1 MALSHTLKLTLKR
14 GALVAAANW
23 PVAIIQAIADSLFK
37 MLLLAPIVGG
47 IFLVALVVGEEP
59 TALMSLEW
67 RELAATIASSLL
79 SRPAVLVAWVAAL
92 GVVLVG
98 GSLFIFLIKAGAV
111 GVLVRG
117 ERNAGPI
124 EQPPLLPDVVA
135 QASAFTVDDF
145 IASSRALFPR
155 YAQLGLTLLG
165 VYVASGAAYFVLVS
179 ASRSAGEGWVFA
191 ALLTVAFVAWI
202 TMVNLVYLLTQI
214 VIAADD
220 CAVMPAL
227 PRVWSFM
234 RRERRSIAAVF
245 LVVLALVVCATGA
258 SFVAA
263 AALGVIA
270 FVPLLGLPMVVPLQL
285 LAWALR
291 GIVFQYIGLSS
302 IAAYVK
308 LYREAR
314 ASLVPGRV
322 TEESVFTGPIRA

>member
-1 MALSHTLKLTLKR
+1 VALSHTLKLTLKR

-47 IFLVALVVGEEP
+47 IFLVALVVGEDP
-59 TALMSLEW
+59 GSLMSLDW
-67 RELAATIASSLL
+67 REQATTIVTSLL
-79 SRPAVLVAWVAAL
+79 SKPAVLTAWVASL
-92 GVVLVG
+92 SVILVG

-111 GVLVRG
+111 AVLVRG
-117 ERNAGPI
+117 DRNAGPI

-165 VYVASGAAYFVLVS
+165 VYVASGAAYFIVVS
-179 ASRSAGEGWVFA
+179 ASRNAGEGWA
-191 ALLTVAFVAWI
+191 IAGLLTVAFVVWI
-202 TMVNLVYLLTQI
+202 TVVNLVYLLTQI

-220 CAVMPAL
+220 CAVMAAL
-227 PRVWSFM
+227 PRVWDFLH
-234 RRERRSIAAVF
+234 RERRSIAGVF
-245 LVVLALVVCATGA
+245 VVVLALVVGATGA

-263 AALGVIA
+263 AALYVIA
-270 FVPLLGLPMVVPLQL
+270 FVPLLGLPLVVPLQL